1 MTHRRHLHQVAPTTL
16 DDLAGHVP
24 QTYIDGARAVSSA
37 FQKAGVAHVLV
48 GGLAVGVC
56 GYPRPTKD
64 IDFLVDDS
72 AFEFHGPIVSHRPGL
87 PVSYQG
93 VSVDWVSLEPH
104 DRAALEKLKPLWH
117 DINRLIVITDE
128 QSQDGI
134 SAPWLSRSWIINV
147 APNRNGVSYRNG
159 WNHVDGFS
167 ERILDY
173 IREIEQYDSSTES
186 QNNGDNYL
194 DSF

>member
-104 DRAALEKLKPLWH
+104 ERAALEKFLVLPLRDEDVPVLPVEPLVAMKLIAGRLKDQTDVVEIVKAGA
-117 DINRLIVITDE
+117 DIASIRNFVAKNFPTKTKLLDKLIDL
-128 QSQDGI
+128 
-134 SAPWLSRSWIINV
+134 AM
-147 APNRNGVSYRNG
+147 
-159 WNHVDGFS
+159 S
-167 ERILDY
+167 E
-173 IREIEQYDSSTES
+173 
-186 QNNGDNYL
+186 GD
-194 DSF
+194 